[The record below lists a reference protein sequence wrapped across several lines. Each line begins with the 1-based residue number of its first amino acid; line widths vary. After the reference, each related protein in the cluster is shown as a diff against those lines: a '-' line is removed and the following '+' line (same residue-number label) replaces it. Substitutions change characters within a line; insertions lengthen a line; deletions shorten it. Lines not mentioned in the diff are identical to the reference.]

1 MFAISN
7 SGILHSYF
15 GKKKIFHHSLDQL
28 LLQCYTTI
36 TASLVMVSI
45 KASTNNSYSAKLKYK
60 CTNLDDPRLKMI
72 SLQTEPVDQI
82 NFTRH
87 IAIYYIINV
96 LMI

>member
-15 GKKKIFHHSLDQL
+15 GKKKIFHHSLDL
-28 LLQCYTTI
+28 LLHCYTTI
-36 TASLVMVSI
+36 TALLVMFSI
-45 KASTNNSYSAKLKYK
+45 KVSTNNSYSAKLKYK

-72 SLQTEPVDQI
+72 SLQTEPVNQI